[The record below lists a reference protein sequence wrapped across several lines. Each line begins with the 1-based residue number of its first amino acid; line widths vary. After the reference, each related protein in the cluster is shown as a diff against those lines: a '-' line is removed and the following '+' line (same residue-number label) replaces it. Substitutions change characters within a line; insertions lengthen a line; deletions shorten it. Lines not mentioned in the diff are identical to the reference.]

1 MTDIILGSDESIE
14 LNVHEQDE
22 AIELNLIDPDSITFD
37 MDVRT
42 VVTSDH
48 NQLLNRDMD
57 DQHPISAIENLQ
69 ESLDAKQDNLVSGEN
84 IKTVG
89 NETLLDSGNVQIMH
103 AAVNGSE
110 QLVLWLA

>member
-1 MTDIILGSDESIE
+1 MTDIRLEPEDSIE
-14 LNVHEQDE
+14 LTVVDPEDS
-22 AIELNLIDPDSITFD
+22 IELDLEDPVTLDLD
-37 MDVRT
+37 LDVVT
-42 VVTSDH
+42 VITSDH
-48 NQLLNRDMD
+48 NQLVNRDMD